1 MARQEANQ
9 QFLATSF
16 LDGSNAHYIEQLYAR
31 FQDDPASVN
40 PEWQDFFRALQDNPS
55 DVAKAANGA
64 SWQKKHWP
72 LSANGELVNA
82 LDGDWPVVEKAVSKK
97 IEVKAEAAGK
107 PMSPL
112 EIQQAARDS
121 VRAIMM
127 IRAYRMRGH
136 LHANLDPLGLADPV
150 DDYNEL
156 SPANYGFTEAD
167 YDRKIFI
174 DHVLGLEYATVRQ
187 MIDILKRT
195 YCGNIGV
202 EFMHISDPEAKAWIQ
217 ERIEGPD
224 KGVEFTAN
232 GKKAILSKL
241 IEAEGFEQFID
252 VKYKGT
258 KRFGLDGGESLI
270 PALEQIIKRG
280 GSEGL
285 EEIVLGMAHRGRLN
299 VLTNVMGKPHR
310 AVFHEFK
317 GGSYAPDDVEGS
329 GDVKY
334 HLGASSD
341 REFDGNKVHLSLTAN
356 PSHLEIVDPV
366 VMGKARAKQD
376 QLAKVWEG
384 DIIPLRERVKVLPL
398 LLHGDAAFAGQGV
411 IAEILGLSGLRGHR
425 VAGTMHFIINNQ
437 IGFTTNP
444 HFSRSSP
451 YPSDVAKMIEAPI
464 FHVNGDDPEAVV
476 YAAKVATEFRMK
488 FHKPVVIDMFCYRRF
503 GHNEGDEPS
512 FTQPKMYKVI
522 RSHKTVVQ
530 LYGERLIAEGLIT
543 QGELEKMKAD
553 WRAHLEQ
560 EFEAGQTYKPNKADW
575 LDGLWSGLR
584 TADNAD
590 EQRRGKTAVPMKGL
604 KDLGKKLSTIPEGF
618 KAHKTI
624 QRFMDNRAQMIE
636 TGEGIDWAMAEAL
649 AFGSLCLDGHKI
661 RLSGQDCERG
671 TFSQRHSVLYD
682 QETEE
687 RYIPLANLSP
697 TQAKYEVINSMLSE
711 EAVLGF
717 EYGYSLA
724 RPNALTLWEAQFGDF
739 ANGAQVVFDQFISS
753 GERKWLRMSGLVCLL
768 PHGYEG
774 QGPEHS
780 SARLERFL
788 QLCAEDNMQVANCT
802 TPANYFHILRRQMKR
817 DFRKPLIL
825 MTPKSL
831 LRHKRAVSSLSEM
844 AGESSFHRLL
854 WDDAEVIKDGPIK
867 LQKDAKIRRVVMC
880 TGKVYYDLLEEREK
894 RGIDDVYLLRI
905 EQLYPFPAKA
915 LINEL
920 SRFRQAEMVWC
931 QEEPKNMG
939 AWSFIDPYLEWV
951 LAHIDAKYQRVRY
964 TGRPA
969 AASPATGLMSKHL
982 AQLQAFLEDA
992 LGG

>member
-1 MARQEANQ
+1 MARQEANE
-9 QFLATSF
+9 QFQITSF
-16 LDGSNAHYIEQLYAR
+16 LDGQNAAYIEQLYAR
-31 FQDDPASVN
+31 YEDDPASVS
-40 PEWQDFFRALQDNPS
+40 PEWQAFFKALEDNPD
-55 DVAKAANGA
+55 DVKKAAQGASWKRKNWPIAANGD
-64 SWQKKHWP
+64 
-72 LSANGELVNA
+72 LVNA
-82 LDGDWPVVEKAVSKK
+82 LDGDWATVEKAVEGKLK
-97 IEVKAEAAGK
+97 AKAEAAGK
-107 PMSPL
+107 PAGGTDVL
-112 EIQQAARDS
+112 QATRDS

-136 LHANLDPLGLADPV
+136 LHAKLDPLGIAAAVEDFKELAP
-150 DDYNEL
+150 E
-156 SPANYGFTEAD
+156 SYGFTEAD
-167 YDRKIFI
+167 YDRPIFI
-174 DHVLGLEYATVRQ
+174 DKVLGLEYATIRE
-187 MIDILKRT
+187 MLAILKRT
-195 YCGNIGV
+195 YCSTLGV
-202 EFMHISDPEAKAWIQ
+202 EFMHISDPEMKSWIQ

-224 KGVEFTAN
+224 KGVEFTPN
-232 GKKAILSKL
+232 GKKAILQKL

-258 KRFGLDGGESLI
+258 KRFGLDGGEALI

-280 GSEGL
+280 GQMGL

-299 VLTNVMGKPHR
+299 VLSQVMAKPHR
-310 AVFHEFK
+310 AIFHEFK

-341 REFDGNKVHLSLTAN
+341 REFDGNNVHLSLTAN
-356 PSHLEIVDPV
+356 PSHLEIVNPV

-376 QLAKVWEG
+376 LKAKNWDNDVIPLKERAKVM
-384 DIIPLRERVKVLPL
+384 PL

-411 IAEILGLSGLRGHR
+411 VAEILGLSGLRGHR
-425 VAGTMHFIINNQ
+425 VAGTVHFIINNQ

-476 YAAKVATEFRMK
+476 YAAKIATEFRMK

-530 LYGERLIAEGLIT
+530 LYGERLVREGLLSE
-543 QGELEKMKAD
+543 GELEKMKAD
-553 WRAHLEQ
+553 WRARLEQ
-560 EFEAGQTYKPNKADW
+560 EFEAGQSYKPNKADW
-575 LDGLWSGLR
+575 LDGAWSGLR
-584 TADNAD
+584 AADNAD
-590 EQRRGKTAVPMKGL
+590 EQRRGKTAVPMKTL
-604 KDLGKKLSTIPEGF
+604 KEIGKKLSEVPEGF
-618 KAHKTI
+618 NVHRTI
-624 QRFMDNRAQMIE
+624 KRFMDNRAEMIQ
-636 TGEGIDWAMAEAL
+636 TGEGIDWAMGEAL
-649 AFGSLCLDGHKI
+649 AFGSLCQEGTAV
-661 RLSGQDCERG
+661 RLSGQDVERG
-671 TFSQRHSVLYD
+671 TFSQRHTVLYD
-682 QETEE
+682 QQTEE
-687 RYIPLANLSP
+687 RYIPLAHVGGG
-697 TQAKYEVINSMLSE
+697 QGRYEVINSMLSE

-739 ANGAQVVFDQFISS
+739 ANGAQVIFDQFISS

-780 SARLERFL
+780 SARLERWL
-788 QLCAEDNMQVANCT
+788 QMCAEDNMQVANCT
-802 TPANYFHILRRQMKR
+802 TPANYFHILRRQVKR

-831 LRHKRAVSSLSEM
+831 LRHKRAVSSLSEL

-854 WDDAEVIKDGPIK
+854 WDDAEVIKNGPIK
-867 LQKDAKIRRVVMC
+867 LQKDNKIRRVVLC

-894 RGIDDVYLLRI
+894 RGIDDIYLLRV

-920 SRFRQAEMVWC
+920 SRFRNAEMVWC

-939 AWSFIDPYLEWV
+939 AWAFIDPYLEWV

-969 AASPATGLMSKHL
+969 SASTATGLMSKHL
-982 AQLQAFLEDA
+982 AQLEAFLEDA